1 MSNNEQE
8 IKIKKDCKFY
18 KNHRTCSA
26 LKEMYCHKEIC
37 IFYKPKK
44 EKENKNVSK

>member
-1 MSNNEQE
+1 MSENE

-26 LKEMYCHKEIC
+26 LNEMYCHKEIC
-37 IFYKPKK
+37 IFYKPQK